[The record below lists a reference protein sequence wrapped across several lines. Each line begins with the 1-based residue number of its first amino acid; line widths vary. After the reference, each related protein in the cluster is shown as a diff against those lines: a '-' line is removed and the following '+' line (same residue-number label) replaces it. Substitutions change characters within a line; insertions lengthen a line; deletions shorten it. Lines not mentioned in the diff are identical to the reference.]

1 MSSFSVDDAF
11 DPFEEFDPLAADD
24 EKIDQ
29 QDMDDDNPLDTVD
42 FPTVRNMPES
52 MQSNGVYTPE
62 RQGGAQEALLALMD
76 RNPARRP
83 VMLAMLDYCAE
94 GAHASALSEYV
105 DGLQQNNRSV
115 YAPMTLARMLERA
128 GGLVLDMPETTEQH
142 EDVEENVE
150 YLEIKEHVDPVW
162 TTTEAGKNVFAELS
176 QGAAFRDLVLDRDS
190 KYLDVYRA
198 VMQALHE
205 KPCGKNEIDE
215 LVDSFPI
222 VAEPRRFGGHF
233 IDILERVDAIAW
245 KDGAWTLS
253 GLGEKMLR
261 EF

>member
-62 RQGGAQEALLALMD
+62 RQGSAQEALLALMD

-105 DGLQQNNRSV
+105 DGLQQDNRSV
-115 YAPMTLARMLERA
+115 YVPMTLARMLERA

-142 EDVEENVE
+142 ESIEENVE
-150 YLEIKEHVDPVW
+150 YLKIKEHVDPVW

-176 QGAAFRDLVLDRDS
+176 QGEAFRDIVLNRDS
-190 KYLDVYRA
+190 KYLEVYQA

-205 KPCGKNEIDE
+205 NPCGKSEIDE

-253 GLGEKMLR
+253 GLGEKMLQ

>member
-128 GGLVLDMPETTEQH
+128 GGLVLDMPETT
-142 EDVEENVE
+142 
-150 YLEIKEHVDPVW
+150 
-162 TTTEAGKNVFAELS
+162 
-176 QGAAFRDLVLDRDS
+176 
-190 KYLDVYRA
+190 
-198 VMQALHE
+198 
-205 KPCGKNEIDE
+205 
-215 LVDSFPI
+215 
-222 VAEPRRFGGHF
+222 
-233 IDILERVDAIAW
+233 
-245 KDGAWTLS
+245 
-253 GLGEKMLR
+253 
-261 EF
+261 